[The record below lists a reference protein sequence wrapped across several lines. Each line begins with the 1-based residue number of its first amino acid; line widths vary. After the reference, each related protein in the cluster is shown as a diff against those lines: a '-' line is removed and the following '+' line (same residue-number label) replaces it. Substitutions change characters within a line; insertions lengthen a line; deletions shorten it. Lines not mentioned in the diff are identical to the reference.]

1 MYNIYKMDSFTIIL
15 IIGCVIFL
23 VVYYWLQW
31 RKYSDEQMRLTWPR
45 HINSCPDYWNHLGRG
60 ICQNKFEI
68 GKIGDLKCG
77 NNAGRTVDFT
87 SELDNVQ
94 ATAVEDEEELYKEM
108 NTKEFRTAKCNWAKH
123 CNVSWEGVDKL
134 CSN

>member
-1 MYNIYKMDSFTIIL
+1 MTKISNIFLCVTIIL

-60 ICQNKFEI
+60 ICQNKFE
-68 GKIGDLKCG
+68 K
-77 NNAGRTVDFT
+77 V
-87 SELDNVQ
+87 
-94 ATAVEDEEELYKEM
+94 
-108 NTKEFRTAKCNWAKH
+108 
-123 CNVSWEGVDKL
+123 L
-134 CSN
+134 CSKKIIFMQKF